1 MDTVYNSTDYTACA
15 LVVSSHTKP
24 WFQEQP
30 WVRVPFPEGQAP
42 VETDL

>member
-30 WVRVPFPEGQAP
+30 WVPFPEGQAP
-42 VETDL
+42 AETDL